1 MILQK
6 SAPSN
11 CKPPK
16 DKKTPTQQA
25 QRPQIVN
32 QQNPPQTPYRNIS
45 HHHQKKK
52 SKGLIAKSL

>member
-32 QQNPPQTPYRNIS
+32 QQNPPQTPYRNIF
-45 HHHQKKK
+45 HHRKKK
-52 SKGLIAKSL
+52 SKNLIVKSL